1 MTWLTNIF
9 SSSAS
14 SLVDSV
20 GNAVDKLVT
29 SDQEK
34 LQLKNELVKIK
45 LEASQR
51 AEEQALQLDKE
62 ITQRWKSDN
71 EHALTRLVRPAAY
84 AWMMFLFT
92 IIVLL
97 DGNLTMFGA
106 TFSVDKAYV
115 PVIQALMMTMTIAYF
130 GSRGIEKVA
139 GIIKKDK

>member
-1 MTWLTNIF
+1 MDLTKFLTGSI
-9 SSSAS
+9 SDI
-14 SLVDSV
+14 VDSV
-20 GNAVDKLVT
+20 GRAADSIFT
-29 SDQEK
+29 SDSEK
-34 LQLKNELVKIK
+34 LQLKNELIKIK

-51 AEEQALQLDKE
+51 AEEQALELDKE

-97 DGNLTMFGA
+97 DGNLTMFGE